1 MEKLNLTEIT
11 NRLTDDMIEYGMI
24 SNRITRNAIDVICKC
39 IKAAGWDKPETNTT
53 PDLSEYQIIAIDQE
67 DLELKPFYI
76 TSVKSF
82 KSAYG
87 ETMCHYCYSVNGSE
101 CPITNLDTYTTIL
114 LAQAITR
121 EYEKF
126 LKK

>member
-1 MEKLNLTEIT
+1 MNINEIT

-24 SNRITRNAIDVICKC
+24 SNRITRNAIDTICKC
-39 IKAAGWDKPETNTT
+39 ISAAGWDKPDNNTT
-53 PDLSEYQIIAIDQE
+53 PDLSYYQIIAIDQE
-67 DLELKPFYI
+67 DLHLNPFTI

-87 ETMCHYCYSVNGSE
+87 ETMCHYCYSNNGCE

-114 LAQAITR
+114 LAQAVVR
-121 EYEKF
+121 EYEKS
-126 LKK
+126 LQK

>member
-1 MEKLNLTEIT
+1 MLIKKITDDLT
-11 NRLTDDMIEYGMI
+11 NDMIEYGII
-24 SNRITRNAIDVICKC
+24 SNRITRNAFDVICQC
-39 IKAAGWDKPETNTT
+39 IREAGWNKPETNST

-76 TSVKSF
+76 KNVVSL

-87 ETMCHYCYSVNGSE
+87 ETMRHYCYSENGME

-114 LAQAITR
+114 LAQAVVR
-121 EYEKF
+121 EYEKT
-126 LKK
+126 LQK